1 VARKKTVSD
10 LVAIVDLGST
20 AVRFLLAQIRPR
32 TGFRVLAQERVPTR
46 LGGGAPGTLP
56 RPAVDRTLRAVHRFF
71 SRHAPE
77 SRSAR
82 VVAIATSAVQDAQN
96 RERLLDPLRRNEGI
110 EVQVLS
116 ARDEARFGVM
126 AALDSLPFVKGMVL
140 DLGGSSLQLSRIRHR
155 RVISTASLP
164 LGAVRTTRR
173 FFRHDPPTPQE
184 LRVLRT
190 EIRARLDAA
199 LPAAER
205 GEILVGLGGTVRTL
219 ASIHLRA
226 NPGERKHRHGLVLS
240 QSDVTAVRERVEALS
255 SRARRK
261 IRGLKAE
268 RSDIV
273 LAGAMVIEDVMIAGG
288 YLHLVICTRG
298 VRDGVLLHE
307 VARRRRSPTG

>member
-1 VARKKTVSD
+1 
-10 LVAIVDLGST
+10 
-20 AVRFLLAQIRPR
+20 
-32 TGFRVLAQERVPTR
+32 
-46 LGGGAPGTLP
+46 
-56 RPAVDRTLRAVHRFF
+56 
-71 SRHAPE
+71 
-77 SRSAR
+77 
-82 VVAIATSAVQDAQN
+82 
-96 RERLLDPLRRNEGI
+96 
-110 EVQVLS
+110 
-116 ARDEARFGVM
+116 M
-126 AALDSLPFVKGMVL
+126 
-140 DLGGSSLQLSRIRHR
+140 
-155 RVISTASLP
+155 ISTASLP
-164 LGAVRTTRR
+164 LGAVRTTKR

-199 LPAAER
+199 LPAADR